1 MYTFATDIL
10 IRGSKGEKYQ
20 ELKAK
25 YGFDLV
31 DIYMMSGVL
40 GFMNHKKGLPE
51 NGPVTANLP
60 RNVLT
65 LRSEKINFLY
75 EIITLNEEIDSD
87 AENAMKLAF
96 QVNSVE
102 NPKTY
107 KRDLFDDYM
116 YAGIDIL
123 YDMLSKIPYD
133 NQVDNIKEILD
144 KYSGDDSISQK
155 TAVEVFEAE
164 GL

>member
-1 MYTFATDIL
+1 MYVFATDITL
-10 IRGSKGEKYQ
+10 RGKKGEKYQ
-20 ELKAK
+20 ELKAI
-25 YGFDLV
+25 YGFELV

-40 GFMNHKKGLPE
+40 GFMNNQKGVSDE
-51 NGPVTANLP
+51 GAITATIP
-60 RNVLT
+60 RNTLT
-65 LRSEKINFLY
+65 LRSEKIDFLY
-75 EIITLNEEIDSD
+75 EIVTLNEEIESD

-107 KRDLFDDYM
+107 KKELFDDYA

-123 YDMLSKIPYD
+123 YDMLSNIPFD
-133 NQVDNIKEILD
+133 NQVENIKEVLE
-144 KYSGDDSISQK
+144 KYSGESNNLKSLEDI
-155 TAVEVFEAE
+155 FESE

>member
-1 MYTFATDIL
+1 MYTFGTDVL
-10 IRGSKGEKYQ
+10 IKGKKGEKYQ

-31 DIYMMSGVL
+31 DIYMMAGVL
-40 GFMNHKKGLPE
+40 GFMEHKKGVQDE
-51 NGPVTANLP
+51 GSVTATLP

-65 LRSEKINFLY
+65 LRSEKIDFLY
-75 EIITLNEEIDSD
+75 EIIALNEELEND

-102 NPKTY
+102 NPKTF
-107 KRDLFDDYM
+107 KKDLFDDYM
-116 YAGIDIL
+116 FGGIEQL
-123 YDMLSKIPYD
+123 YDMLSNVPYD

-144 KYSGDDSISQK
+144 NYSGDNSDSQK
-155 TAVEVFEAE
+155 SADEIFEAE
-164 GL
+164 EL